1 MPHVKKIYIWK
12 TEILIFRALD
22 CGVGL
27 ELRHRK
33 GDCSVTICLN
43 ALLQEKLKEKI
54 VNLFVK
60 LNQSNSID
68 VRTI

>member
-1 MPHVKKIYIWK
+1 MPHVQKIYIWK
-12 TEILIFRALD
+12 TEILIFRAHN

-27 ELRHRK
+27 EVRHRK
-33 GDCSVTICLN
+33 GDCSVTICFN

-60 LNQSNSID
+60 LNQSNSTEI
-68 VRTI
+68 RTI